1 MNVPFPHLG
10 SLGRI
15 LLMDDAHFL
24 LRAVARVLR
33 SAGYGVDVAM
43 NGDEAVARH
52 AEALVAGAPYD
63 LLILDL
69 NVRNGA
75 GGDLALSRIRERQ
88 PGVRALVS
96 GPFRAHPVMADPA
109 RHGFHGALLKPYGTE
124 RLLETVG
131 DAMAA

>member
-1 MNVPFPHLG
+1 MNVPFPHFG
-10 SLGRI
+10 SRGRI

-33 SAGYGVDVAM
+33 TAGYGVDVATD
-43 NGDEAVARH
+43 GDAAIARH
-52 AEALVAGAPYD
+52 ADALLAGAPYD

-69 NVRNGA
+69 KVRNGA
-75 GGDLALSRIRERQ
+75 GGDLALARIRERE

-96 GPFRAHPVMADPA
+96 GPFRAHPVMADPG

-131 DAMAA
+131 EAMAA